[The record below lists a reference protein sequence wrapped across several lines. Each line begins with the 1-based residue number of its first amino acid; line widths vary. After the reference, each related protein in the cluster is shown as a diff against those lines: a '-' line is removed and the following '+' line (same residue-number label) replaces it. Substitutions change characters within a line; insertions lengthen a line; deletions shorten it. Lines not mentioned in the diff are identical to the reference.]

1 MSHETKPTVLLVEG
15 DPSLRRLIALGLQ
28 YRGMH
33 VIAASSPT
41 KLPTL
46 EAHSPDLLVLDVDGG
61 VNSDPSLL
69 TALQAH
75 PHLSTLPMVLLAW
88 ECPVPPG
95 LASGQQNILQAQAT
109 CLTKP
114 FDARTLH
121 ATIDQQLLANAL
133 QKTSKTQELPLAAQ
147 TRSPSPSIWPLL
159 TAAGLLFAFI
169 GLMGLL
175 AFTVFG
181 LLIIVVSLLWWTLGT
196 NTKKEHAHL
205 PLGAGNSCYKI

>member
-1 MSHETKPTVLLVEG
+1 MSQGTKPTVLLVEG

-69 TALQAH
+69 TALQVH

-88 ECPVPPG
+88 ECPV
-95 LASGQQNILQAQAT
+95 LAGRQQNTLQAQAT

-133 QKTSKTQELPLAAQ
+133 QKTLKTQELPLAAQ
-147 TRSPSPSIWPLL
+147 TRSPAPSIWPLL
-159 TAAGLLFAFI
+159 TAAGLLLAFI

-175 AFTVFG
+175 AFTIFG

-196 NTKKEHAHL
+196 NTKKEHAPL
-205 PLGAGNSCYKI
+205 PLGAGNS

>member
-46 EAHSPDLLVLDVDGG
+46 EAHSPDLLVLDVDGR
-61 VNSDPSLL
+61 VNSDSSLL
-69 TALQAH
+69 AAMQAH
-75 PHLSTLPMVLLAW
+75 PNLSTLPIVLLAW
-88 ECPVPPG
+88 ECPVPV
-95 LASGQQNILQAQAT
+95 AVVSEQQNTLQTQ
-109 CLTKP
+109 CLVKP

-121 ATIDQQLLANAL
+121 ATIEQLLVARAL
-133 QKTSKTQELPLAAQ
+133 QEASEVQEVPVAAH
-147 TRSPSPSIWPLL
+147 TTAAAPSIWPLL

-175 AFTVFG
+175 AFTVLG

-196 NTKKEHAHL
+196 NTKKEHAPL
-205 PLGAGNSCYKI
+205 PLGAGNS